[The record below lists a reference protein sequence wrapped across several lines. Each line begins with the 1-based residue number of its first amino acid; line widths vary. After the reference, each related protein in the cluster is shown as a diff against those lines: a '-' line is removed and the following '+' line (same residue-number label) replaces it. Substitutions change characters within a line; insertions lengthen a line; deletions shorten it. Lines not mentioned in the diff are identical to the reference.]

1 MALQEE
7 LGLEK
12 NPDVMMVGV
21 VSRLTWQKR
30 ILSIDGTI
38 RCIMCCSYSIG
49 YFG

>member
-21 VSRLTWQKR
+21 VSRLTWQKKD
-30 ILSIDGTI
+30 SI
-38 RCIMCCSYSIG
+38 Y
-49 YFG
+49 